1 MNQMDILE
9 LKNLIRNQNSMV
21 GHNSR
26 MERREKRTSELKDRT
41 IEITQSE
48 HQREN
53 RLEKKGRESQG
64 PVGL

>member
-1 MNQMDILE
+1 MDILE
-9 LKNLIRNQNSMV
+9 LQNLIRNQNSMI

-26 MERREKRTSELKDRT
+26 MERREERTSELKDRT

-53 RLEKKGRESQG
+53 KLEKKKGTESQG
-64 PVGL
+64 LVGL